1 MAKTVSIGMDKD
13 WRAENDMRT
22 LAEAQE
28 IRNDSK
34 RFKAAVAKAAEKVK
48 ELQALQPVK
57 K

>member
-1 MAKTVSIGMDKD
+1 MAKTASIGMDKD

-28 IRNDSK
+28 IRNDPK

-48 ELQALQPVK
+48 ELQALQPAK